1 MQDKGVMTMR
11 KNVTLADMVKDKGEI
26 KDVARKFAEESL
38 RGVRLTVRLTAD
50 DRARL
55 ESLRVKMSPY
65 APLSLGKA
73 LSAAIQ
79 IADESLSKRK

>member
-1 MQDKGVMTMR
+1 MQDMKKQPVISPR
-11 KNVTLADMVKDKGEI
+11 E
-26 KDVARKFAEESL
+26 F
-38 RGVRLTVRLTAD
+38 RLTVRLTAED
-50 DRARL
+50 MTRL

-79 IADESLSKRK
+79 IADAKFEKRK

>member
-1 MQDKGVMTMR
+1 MKKQTVIKSSR
-11 KNVTLADMVKDKGEI
+11 EI
-26 KDVARKFAEESL
+26 
-38 RGVRLTVRLTAD
+38 RLSVRLTAED
-50 DRARL
+50 KARL

-73 LSAAIQ
+73 LSVAIR

>member
-1 MQDKGVMTMR
+1 MQDMKKQLVNPNR
-11 KNVTLADMVKDKGEI
+11 EI
-26 KDVARKFAEESL
+26 
-38 RGVRLTVRLTAD
+38 RLTVRLTAD
-50 DRARL
+50 DKARL

-79 IADESLSKRK
+79 IADEKLSKGGVK

>member
-1 MQDKGVMTMR
+1 MKTKKSVDK
-11 KNVTLADMVKDKGEI
+11 
-26 KDVARKFAEESL
+26 SL
-38 RGVRLTVRLTAD
+38 RNSLLSVRLTAD

-55 ESLRVKMSPY
+55 ESLRVRMSPY

-79 IADESLSKRK
+79 IADEKLSKVRGS

>member
-1 MQDKGVMTMR
+1 MKSKVPAKSIVR
-11 KNVTLADMVKDKGEI
+11 E
-26 KDVARKFAEESL
+26 
-38 RGVRLTVRLTAD
+38 VRLTVRLTAD

-79 IADESLSKRK
+79 IADEKLSKGGK